1 MAVNANELVSA
12 GLAYPL
18 AVEVARQMN
27 AGLTNGSAAK
37 LMAVGFPVEHAKEL
51 ARQINAGSFD
61 SHKLA
66 LAHINPSLAH
76 TLKRLSGL

>member
-1 MAVNANELVSA
+1 MAVNANELVAA

-18 AVEVARQMN
+18 ATEVARQMN
-27 AGLTNGSAAK
+27 LGLTNGSAAK
-37 LMAVGFPVEHAKEL
+37 LMALGLPMDQATEL
-51 ARQINAGSFD
+51 AKQINAGSFD